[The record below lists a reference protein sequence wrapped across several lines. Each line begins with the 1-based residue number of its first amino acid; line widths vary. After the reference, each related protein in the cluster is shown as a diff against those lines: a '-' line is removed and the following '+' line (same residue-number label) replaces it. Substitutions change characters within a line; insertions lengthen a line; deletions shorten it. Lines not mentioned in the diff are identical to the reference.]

1 MKNISKS
8 LILSATAASFCF
20 SALAQAQSEQLQVVT
35 SFSILKDM
43 VEQVAGDEA
52 QVSSLVGPNGD
63 THVFSP
69 SPADARKLS
78 QADMLVINGLE
89 FEGWMERLIEASGFD
104 GRLVVATNGV
114 ETLAFDEHG
123 EGEHHDDHDDEHHDD
138 HDDEHHDDHDDEHH
152 DDHDDEH
159 HDDHDDEHHDDH
171 EDEHHDDHDDE
182 HHDDHDDHGDEHA
195 GHDHHDHG
203 EFDPHAWQS
212 LSRAA
217 VYVDNI
223 TAALAEE
230 RPSAAAGFT
239 QRSEAYAAE
248 LAALDARLKA
258 DFATIDEH
266 CRTVVTSHDA
276 FQYFGADYGLKFVA
290 PQGLSTA
297 SEASA
302 KDVAALIEQVR
313 DGGVAGIFVENI
325 SDSRL
330 IEQIASETSLV
341 VGGTLFSGALSEAS
355 GPAPTYLSM
364 IAHNADKILT
374 ALQAAEAA
382 GVCEDH

>member
-138 HDDEHHDDHDDEHH
+138 HDD
-152 DDHDDEH
+152 
-159 HDDHDDEHHDDH
+159 
-171 EDEHHDDHDDE
+171 
-182 HHDDHDDHGDEHA
+182 HGDEHA
-195 GHDHHDHG
+195 GHDHPDHG